1 MFKNNKKLYPKG
13 KIMEFIRDDIDGINK
28 VLQNWINEYKS
39 YKVRYE
45 DEIKKIDETLLPLQN
60 ELL

>member
-1 MFKNNKKLYPKG
+1 
-13 KIMEFIRDDIDGINK
+13 MEFIRDDIDGINK

-60 ELL
+60 ALL